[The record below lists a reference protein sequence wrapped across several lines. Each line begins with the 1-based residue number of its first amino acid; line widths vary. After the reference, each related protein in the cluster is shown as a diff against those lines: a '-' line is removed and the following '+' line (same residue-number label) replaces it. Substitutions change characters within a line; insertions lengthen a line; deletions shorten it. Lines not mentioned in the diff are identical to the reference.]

1 MRRER
6 SVACDSIDT
15 SGGMNHMNSSG
26 KNRYSGRAAQVSIC
40 VARIAAAGLILISS
54 LALAWGTSH
63 SNGSK
68 TDVDIKPPQPTSL
81 HTKPPSVNRRH
92 GAPAGHHAAKPNAKL
107 HGHGQQSAQHAVPQA
122 RHSTGAKHGSHPQ
135 SISHPLRPRGKP
147 NRNSGIDTWLEPN
160 NQSRCHLISTD
171 LQQPNASSAVA
182 ENCAGL
188 HKEVS
193 GPGNQRR

>member
-40 VARIAAAGLILISS
+40 VARIAAGGLILISS

-107 HGHGQQSAQHAVPQA
+107 HGHGQQSAQHAAPQA

-135 SISHPLRPRGKP
+135 SDITPTPSPEESPTATPGLTPGSSP
-147 NRNSGIDTWLEPN
+147 MASPVSFDID
-160 NQSRCHLISTD
+160 
-171 LQQPNASSAVA
+171 
-182 ENCAGL
+182 
-188 HKEVS
+188 
-193 GPGNQRR
+193 